1 MNLFNEEEPQ
11 ENDIVRQISKH
22 CKRLGNE
29 ADFNEKKQQ
38 LIIFNPLNDRRVV
51 LNLKKDNFVQIISY
65 DKLKNNGVLELCEAL
80 KSINAFNSCN
90 QELNG
95 LLQDMEKK
103 AKDGVLTHIHKKTKV
118 YNYEYLINILDFTL

>member
-65 DKLKNNGVLELCEAL
+65 NNNIELY
-80 KSINAFNSCN
+80 
-90 QELNG
+90 
-95 LLQDMEKK
+95 
-103 AKDGVLTHIHKKTKV
+103 KKTKV